1 MKTATFCERS
11 GISVRSKFV
20 PLSRSRNAGEPFPTL
35 NWRVTVCKDG
45 RDILTTDYSQG
56 MAHCPAYEATYYKS
70 PYREARC
77 KWECENGV
85 VSVVKDRVGSIYF
98 AAKQVQSQ
106 GGRDGLVETV
116 PIPGPSPFDVFYA
129 LCLDAE
135 AINFPT
141 YEDYA
146 PELGLDSDS
155 RKGEAIYRACLKIG
169 LALRSGLGDELLAKL
184 SACVRAE
191 DLEDPWEPGPPE

>member
-1 MKTATFCERS
+1 MKTATFCELS
-11 GISVRSKFV
+11 GISLRSEFV
-20 PLSRSRNAGEPFPTL
+20 PLSRSRNVGEPFPTL

-45 RDILTTDYSQG
+45 KHILTTDYSKG
-56 MAHCPAYEATYYKS
+56 MGHCPAWVENPGRSA
-70 PYREARC
+70 PHLDARC
-77 KWECENGV
+77 AWECESGL
-85 VSVVKDRVGSIYF
+85 VSDVRKNPDGSISF
-98 AAKQVQSQ
+98 IAKRSPLP
-106 GGRDGLVETV
+106 GGRSAISSV
-116 PIPGPSPFDVFYA
+116 PGPSPFDVFYA